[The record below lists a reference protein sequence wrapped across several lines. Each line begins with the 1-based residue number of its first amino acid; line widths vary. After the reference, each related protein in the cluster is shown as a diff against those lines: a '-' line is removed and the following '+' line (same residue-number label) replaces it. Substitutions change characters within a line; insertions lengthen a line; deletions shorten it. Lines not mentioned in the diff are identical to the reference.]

1 MTFREKVTRTELKA
15 LTESNPRRRL
25 FAGVAA
31 AEPSTQHHHSG
42 YRKEWCLD
50 RGGSERQKP
59 NLVFCL
65 LVHRQATM
73 GRPESFHRKSP
84 DRPLSSIIS
93 RSSLSQAIFWRAR
106 QDAHPDHDRSHR
118 LGRGWCR
125 VYRCGAAF
133 ERTGKCYIGSCPSC
147 QIEIPRRAGDGKQ
160 SFVVARKLHT
170 LILRA
175 HELKR

>member
-15 LTESNPRRRL
+15 LTESNPRWRL
-25 FAGVAA
+25 FAGLAA

-50 RGGSERQKP
+50 CDGSERQKP

-84 DRPLSSIIS
+84 QTASFFDHQPFITFAGYLLAGSPRCTPGPRPFSSPWT
-93 RSSLSQAIFWRAR
+93 RLVSSLSVR
-106 QDAHPDHDRSHR
+106 RS
-118 LGRGWCR
+118 
-125 VYRCGAAF
+125 V
-133 ERTGKCYIGSCPSC
+133 
-147 QIEIPRRAGDGKQ
+147 
-160 SFVVARKLHT
+160 
-170 LILRA
+170 
-175 HELKR
+175 

>member
-1 MTFREKVTRTELKA
+1 VTVSLAMTFREKVTRTELKA
-15 LTESNPRRRL
+15 LTESNPRWRL
-25 FAGVAA
+25 FAGLAA

-50 RGGSERQKP
+50 CDGSERQKP

-84 DRPLSSIIS
+84 QTASFFDHQPFITF
-93 RSSLSQAIFWRAR
+93 AGFFWRAR

-147 QIEIPRRAGDGKQ
+147 QIEIPRR
-160 SFVVARKLHT
+160 
-170 LILRA
+170 RA
-175 HELKR
+175 TVSSRSS

>member
-1 MTFREKVTRTELKA
+1 MAPNPTPDGGFLLDWPRLSRQLNIITAAIARNGASTAMVPSAKSQISYFVCLSIGRPRWDDLNRSTEKA
-15 LTESNPRRRL
+15 L
-25 FAGVAA
+25 
-31 AEPSTQHHHSG
+31 
-42 YRKEWCLD
+42 
-50 RGGSERQKP
+50 
-59 NLVFCL
+59 
-65 LVHRQATM
+65 
-73 GRPESFHRKSP
+73 RP
-84 DRPLSSIIS
+84 PLSSIIS

-125 VYRCGAAF
+125 LYRCGAAF

-147 QIEIPRRAGDGKQ
+147 QIENPRRAGDGKQ